1 MTAIVPTSR
10 VPPGHYGFRQA
21 ARMEWIKL
29 RTLRSVKWA
38 LLVALAGMAGIG
50 IAAGFN
56 TRNAHGDVTN
66 NILAGGALGQVV
78 FAVLGV
84 LVMTSEYSSGTI
96 RATLAAVPRWPL
108 VLAAKAA
115 VFGAVALAAGEL
127 ATFAGFLAGAAFVRA
142 GVPHPSLSQPA
153 VLRAVAMSGA
163 YLCLIGLG
171 LGTIVRHGAAAIAVL
186 FALVFAAPLFGLAQ
200 TGAGKSCPSSSTRT
214 RWALPSR
221 RRGHAVAVG
230 RAEHHLRLC
239 RGAACGRRLAAEP
252 PGRVSGTMS
261 LWTPSAW

>member
-1 MTAIVPTSR
+1 MKSEDVMTAIVPTSR

-96 RATLAAVPRWPL
+96 RATLAAVPRRPL

-153 VLRAVAMSGA
+153 VLR
-163 YLCLIGLG
+163 
-171 LGTIVRHGAAAIAVL
+171 AIAVL

>member
-84 LVMTSEYSSGTI
+84 LVMTSEYSSGDDPGH
-96 RATLAAVPRWPL
+96 AGHGP
-108 VLAAKAA
+108 
-115 VFGAVALAAGEL
+115 ALAAG
-127 ATFAGFLAGAAFVRA
+127 AGGQGGGVRRRGAGRRGTGHVRRVPGRGGVCPRRGAAPVAEPARGAARGRDVGRLLVPDRAERARAGHDRPPRRCRDRGAVRA
-142 GVPHPSLSQPA
+142 GADWGGEVLPELIYADSLGATQP
-153 VLRAVAMSGA
+153 
-163 YLCLIGLG
+163 
-171 LGTIVRHGAAAIAVL
+171 
-186 FALVFAAPLFGLAQ
+186 Q
-200 TGAGKSCPSSSTRT
+200 AG
-214 RWALPSR
+214 SR
-221 RRGHAVAVG
+221 CRRG
-230 RAEHHLRLC
+230 
-239 RGAACGRRLAAEP
+239 
-252 PGRVSGTMS
+252 PG
-261 LWTPSAW
+261 

>member
-1 MTAIVPTSR
+1 MKSEDVMTAIVPTSR

-21 ARMEWIKL
+21 ARMEGIKL

-56 TRNAHGDVTN
+56 ARNAHGDVTN
-66 NILAGGALGQVV
+66 NILAGGAVGQVV

-127 ATFAGFLAGAAFVRA
+127 GHVRR
-142 GVPHPSLSQPA
+142 V
-153 VLRAVAMSGA
+153 
-163 YLCLIGLG
+163 
-171 LGTIVRHGAAAIAVL
+171 
-186 FALVFAAPLFGLAQ
+186 
-200 TGAGKSCPSSSTRT
+200 
-214 RWALPSR
+214 
-221 RRGHAVAVG
+221 
-230 RAEHHLRLC
+230 
-239 RGAACGRRLAAEP
+239 
-252 PGRVSGTMS
+252 PGRGGVR
-261 LWTPSAW
+261 